1 MLDKIKKRCSELDVI
16 SILSF
21 VGSVIIRIMR
31 RYYWLGLDKSC
42 QAILMGIGFIMLLI
56 SIFRVVFLRKQRWRD
71 VSRLYRIFER
81 SIVRFSFYSM
91 FIFYSS
97 YFIAFIVYIGLLD
110 PSKVNASELSGGVSS
125 LIILFG
131 ILNLEFD
138 ILTFLLKGI
147 FPWMPFLSISLGIL
161 LIYLGVLLTNYEIAS
176 LVLVVF
182 AKQFVDVVFSEDFF
196 SNILFLRKSDR
207 IPRDRIP
214 RNRLHRKRL
223 IRIKYKL
230 YSFIYSF
237 VLVHIIRLVLPRPI
251 KSVVRYLIT
260 DNQNNIDKVALGL
273 CMLTA
278 TIIIFTILDIFVS
291 DIIGDLR
298 YSIIGHYLELF
309 REQDPENRRKKY
321 PFAIGILIFG
331 LSAII
336 NLAYYPKLKQ
346 LFLELKELIIEDF
359 PALRCLQ
366 DWQIWLGYWLIFAL
380 TLLLLGIIGYSLVKK
395 YKKAKTKLRHYLISG
410 TFSDNQE
417 QNHS

>member
-1 MLDKIKKRCSELDVI
+1 MLDEIKKRWSELDKK
-16 SILSF
+16 SIGWFL
-21 VGSVIIRIMR
+21 GSAIIMLVR
-31 RYYWLGLDKSC
+31 RCFLLGIDKTY
-42 QAILMGIGFIMLLI
+42 QYFLIGVGFIMLLI
-56 SIFRVVFLRKQRWRD
+56 SIFRVVFQRRQTWRD
-71 VSRLYRIFER
+71 VSHVLRIGERVFVRLCFYYIF
-81 SIVRFSFYSM
+81 IL
-91 FIFYSS
+91 YSS

-110 PSKVNASELSGGVSS
+110 PSKVDASELSGGVSS

-131 ILNLEFD
+131 FLNFEFD
-138 ILTFLLKGI
+138 VLTFLLKGI
-147 FPWMPFLSISLGIL
+147 FSWMPFLSISLGIL

-176 LVLVVF
+176 LILVVF
-182 AKQFVDVVFSEDFF
+182 TKQFVDIVFSEDVF
-196 SNILFLRKSDR
+196 SNIPFLRKSDR
-207 IPRDRIP
+207 NP

-223 IRIKYKL
+223 IRIKYKI
-230 YSFIYSF
+230 YTFIYSF
-237 VLVHIIRLVLPRPI
+237 VLVHVIRLALPLPI
-251 KSVVRYLIT
+251 KSVLTYLIS
-260 DNQNNIDKVALGL
+260 DHQNNLNKVTLGGY
-273 CMLTA
+273 MLAA

-298 YSIIGHYLELF
+298 YSIYGHCLEVF

-321 PFAIGILIFG
+321 PFAIGIFIFV

-346 LFLELKELIIEDF
+346 LFLELKKLFIEDF

-380 TLLLLGIIGYSLVKK
+380 TLLLLGVIGYSAVKN

-410 TFSDNQE
+410 TFRDNQE